1 MFEVIF
7 LVLGILMLKER
18 NSEKFKRYTILLL
31 VSLLLFLISYA
42 TLAFFSTKGDIK
54 QTIILDSYL
63 KNEKYIVYNK
73 KDNYVLYLHKNNIEE
88 KKDVTINLINGKDN
102 NIKIYER
109 VNNSLIFK
117 FLFLTNKVIVP
128 STDFIEVNI
137 NKNCIDYI

>member
-42 TLAFFSTKGDIK
+42 TFSFFSTKGDVK